1 MSVGCSTSERRV
13 SARHQTLYACKRF
26 RSTKGASKA
35 RRDHING
42 EIRTLQALLPI
53 SSEDQEQLSY
63 LHSMSLIC
71 TFIRKSVMLQGLH
84 ENSSDVSLPCESFLQ
99 TLPGFIV
106 ALTKEGKLVYVS
118 ENVCEY
124 LDLSMVDVLQAD
136 SFYDMIDIHDVETV
150 KVILREDN
158 TSAERSFVCRMQT
171 SKAFRIQF
179 GSCCSMM
186 VRGRF
191 QAGSPNS
198 SLFVALCTPTA
209 DRLKD
214 SEIHSDSMC
223 FQTLHTADMSFT
235 NAPYCIVFHLG
246 FSTEDLIGQ
255 SWYRLLHPDDL
266 TVSASCHKCLLED
279 DGVSE
284 VQLVVRLQCKD
295 LSWLWIYTRAT
306 VDTDKQLITC
316 TNLVISETEAVYL
329 RQKLYSSVCLTLER
343 SPKRHRESDRS
354 RRKSPRVS
362 ENIDQ
367 YSSSSVAIEDQPA
380 FFSTPPYSPT
390 SSHSSEGSGP
400 FVQLICDGSSAS
412 ESDNYFSAS
421 SPASSHD
428 EAFPFGALSLTSHLY
443 CDSSSHLPVCVTD
456 THLVPV
462 YQPDGILH
470 TEEFSLFP
478 LTQTH
483 RRSSAH
489 SEPQDLTPE
498 PSPSI
503 ERHFLYSPTEQHE
516 ISILARQIRS
526 LASSFDVYGALES
539 LPANVPLCWPPAT
552 SYLPRPEPLLDER
565 VIESILRDLN
575 VISVKQTDCVWNELQ
590 GVLAGTGAQLQTLAA
605 GPLESFSSEMGI
617 STHDCCE
624 DFSELHQLNH
634 CLYDA
639 VNQDGLTEESM
650 F

>member
-13 SARHQTLYACKRF
+13 SARHQTLKECKRV

-42 EIRTLQALLPI
+42 EIRTLRALLPI

-235 NAPYCIVFHLG
+235 NSPYCVVFHLG
-246 FSTEDLIGQ
+246 FSAEELTGQ

-266 TVSASCHKCLLED
+266 TVSASCHESLKD

-316 TNLVISETEAVYL
+316 TNHVISETEAVYL
-329 RQKLYSSVCLTLER
+329 RQKLYSSVCPTF
-343 SPKRHRESDRS
+343 RESDRS
-354 RRKSPRVS
+354 RRKIQRLS
-362 ENIDQ
+362 ENTDQ
-367 YSSSSVAIEDQPA
+367 YSRSSVTIEDQPA

-390 SSHSSEGSGP
+390 SSHSSDFLSEGSDP
-400 FVQLICDGSSAS
+400 FEQLICDWSSAS
-412 ESDNYFSAS
+412 ESYHFSSAS

-428 EAFPFGALSLTSHLY
+428 EAFPLGMLSLVSHLY
-443 CDSSSHLPVCVTD
+443 CNSPTHVPVCVTD

-462 YQPDGILH
+462 YQPDGVLH
-470 TEEFSLFP
+470 PEEFSLFP

-483 RRSSAH
+483 GRSS
-489 SEPQDLTPE
+489 TPE
-498 PSPSI
+498 PSPSA
-503 ERHFLYSPTEQHE
+503 ERHFHYSPTERHE
-516 ISILARQIRS
+516 ISILAHQICS
-526 LASSFDVYGALES
+526 LANNFDVYGTPES
-539 LPANVPLCWPPAT
+539 LPANFALCRLPTT
-552 SYLPRPEPLLDER
+552 SQPTGPEPLLDER
-565 VIESILRDLN
+565 VIESFLRDLD
-575 VISVKQTDCVWNELQ
+575 VISEKQTDCVWNELQ
-590 GVLAGTGAQLQTLAA
+590 GVPAGTGAQLQALSVGMLKHT
-605 GPLESFSSEMGI
+605 GPLESFSSETGI
-617 STHDCCE
+617 STHD
-624 DFSELHQLNH
+624 ELNQLNH

-639 VNQDGLTEESM
+639 INRDGLTEESM
-650 F
+650 Y